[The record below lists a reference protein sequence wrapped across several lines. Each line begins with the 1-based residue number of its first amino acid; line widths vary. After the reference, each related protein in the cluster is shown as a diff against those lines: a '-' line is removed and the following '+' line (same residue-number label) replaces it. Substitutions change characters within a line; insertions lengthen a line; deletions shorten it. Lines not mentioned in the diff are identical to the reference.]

1 MHEVLPV
8 SKKDNYVERV
18 FGLLN
23 SNPTQQ
29 DLDELVEA
37 HVRIGYLAAQAEN
50 EYERAADM
58 RKYKEASAY
67 LEAKTSGEKVTDKAA
82 EAMAQVNCWEF
93 RTAET
98 EAKVRSRK
106 VANLLESI
114 ERAIDAIEFLGRVVS
129 AINAPGGNG
138 VSR

>member
-1 MHEVLPV
+1 M
-8 SKKDNYVERV
+8 KDNYVESV
-18 FGLLN
+18 FTLLN

-50 EYERAADM
+50 EYEAAVDR
-58 RKYKEASAY
+58 RKYEEANAY
-67 LEAKTSGEKVTDKAA
+67 LAAKRAGEKVTDKVA
-82 EAMAQVNCWEF
+82 ESQAYIACVEF
-93 RTAET
+93 RNAET

-114 ERAIDAIEFLGRVVS
+114 EQAINAIKFLGRYD
-129 AINAPGGNG
+129 GGQIATP
-138 VSR
+138 R